1 MTLVLLFLIS
11 ASAGALFLVLAS
23 NAADRVLGWRDE
35 KERMEARA
43 LALRVQPFKPEPA
56 VLGWYTPEPQK
67 EPRRT
72 LRPSDL
78 KREPVTLSDV
88 RVEVIRLK
96 RRREEL
102 AERRRAHD
110 QEQARF
116 MDVFKLTQEDYDFQ
130 PGA

>member
-1 MTLVLLFLIS
+1 MMALAVFVLVLGAVLMWGACEVR
-11 ASAGALFLVLAS
+11 ASFDAAARARRD
-23 NAADRVLGWRDE
+23 AADL
-35 KERMEARA
+35 ARA
-43 LALRVQPFKPEPA
+43 RLIQPVQFRPAPA
-56 VLGWYTPEPQK
+56 VLGWYAAEPLK
-67 EPRRT
+67 APRRT

-88 RVEVIRLK
+88 PPEVIRLK

-102 AERRRAHD
+102 AERQRKQA